1 MALELQE
8 FAECLISC
16 NELRNNV
23 LLPEKCSVKV
33 EGEPCQLAPSHVVSV
48 ISENGEYM
56 LAVVCDEHQE
66 AIQAKLL
73 TLQKAGKVP
82 TGKIKFE
89 SVKAVVTDCV
99 TGMNEDYVD
108 IELSRGVETDRKLG

>member
-1 MALELQE
+1 
-8 FAECLISC
+8 
-16 NELRNNV
+16 V

-66 AIQAKLL
+66 AIQAKLS
-73 TLQKAGKVP
+73 TLQQAGKVP
-82 TGKIKFE
+82 GGKIKFE

-108 IELSRGVETDRKLG
+108 IELSRGVESNRKLG